1 MIVGNTKVMALAAGD
16 FRMQHKGRNLFP
28 ANSRRGGQFFFFG
41 RCFFLR
47 RCSQINDDRT
57 QFDRLLLLWR
67 FLLRKQP
74 PHCVD
79 ILNSAD
85 GKAHAFLKGQ
95 IP

>member
-1 MIVGNTKVMALAAGD
+1 
-16 FRMQHKGRNLFP
+16 MQHKGRNLFP